1 MKYWKPAVSAL
12 LQNPGII
19 IACSKQTEL
28 LLLLLKDKTCIVF
41 LLRIT
46 DLKEIDSDSK
56 RKKVLQKFQTCY
68 IYHPGIS
75 KSFPQ
80 TSPLFLC
87 LFACFLL
94 FRTMRTID
102 IDLWHNTT
110 YPLFNSAQGSSSL
123 ARSLMKG
130 GMKQAVHGELGLHNA
145 NGMSWQTEW
154 ETEDGIMSGR
164 QVAVTNNQ
172 QNTTCREVKQANKL
186 FLLKSTLSVILF
198 LLIFCNCIAWTTATC
213 RII

>member
-28 LLLLLKDKTCIVF
+28 LLLLLKDKICIVF

-56 RKKVLQKFQTCY
+56 RKKKCCRNSRLATSVTLVYPKAFLR
-68 IYHPGIS
+68 H
-75 KSFPQ
+75 Q

-87 LFACFLL
+87 LSACFLL
-94 FRTMRTID
+94 FRTTRTID

-145 NGMSWQTEW
+145 NGMSWQTVTDDEKQKMGLCL
-154 ETEDGIMSGR
+154 EDR
-164 QVAVTNNQ
+164 LQ
-172 QNTTCREVKQANKL
+172 
-186 FLLKSTLSVILF
+186 
-198 LLIFCNCIAWTTATC
+198 
-213 RII
+213 

>member
-1 MKYWKPAVSAL
+1 MKDYIHASWVYYWVFYTCFFLELLPEETGDVTSFMWQLSGDATTDWQWYLNVGQPPFLWTYSKRLWEWKEFSLKAQANHRLLIIRFSVLSCDMKYWKPAVSAL

-80 TSPLFLC
+80 TS
-87 LFACFLL
+87 
-94 FRTMRTID
+94 D
-102 IDLWHNTT
+102 V
-110 YPLFNSAQGSSSL
+110 SSL
-123 ARSLMKG
+123 FMSVCMFPSL
-130 GMKQAVHGELGLHNA
+130 
-145 NGMSWQTEW
+145 
-154 ETEDGIMSGR
+154 
-164 QVAVTNNQ
+164 
-172 QNTTCREVKQANKL
+172 
-186 FLLKSTLSVILF
+186 
-198 LLIFCNCIAWTTATC
+198 
-213 RII
+213 